1 MSDAPPSPSRPTAAF
16 PQCLSCRILMR
27 SHSAPRSFCLSSATP
42 SLEKAPRLTAS
53 FVSWQRPRREQH
65 GCVQARR
72 RAAQSPGVHA
82 SEAQSLC
89 GSCPHLPGLVSYK
102 RAPSVPGCGRQG
114 TNVRRHRCRRSVR
127 VRHTCVPATCLTHA
141 TLGGGAGVC
150 QPLPRSATD
159 ADPRALSVCARVR
172 AKREQKPFYVS
183 KRGP

>member
-1 MSDAPPSPSRPTAAF
+1 VSDAPPSPSRPTAAF

-89 GSCPHLPGLVSYK
+89 GSCPHLPGVVSYK
-102 RAPSVPGCGRQG
+102 QAPSVPGCGRQG
-114 TNVRRHRCRRSVR
+114 TNVRRHRCRVR
-127 VRHTCVPATCLTHA
+127 VRHTCVRATCFSHA
-141 TLGGGAGVC
+141 TLGGGGGVC
-150 QPLPRSATD
+150 QPLPRGATD
-159 ADPRALSVCARVR
+159 ADPTALSVCARVR
-172 AKREQKPFYVS
+172 AKREQQPFYVS